1 MVLRKGLLAQ
11 VGAEAYAT
19 YGKGSR
25 GGRGRSGAG
34 TRAGGIGCRGG
45 GTSDTVGSG
54 GGNIEVRESVTTDE
68 QDTQ

>member
-11 VGAEAYAT
+11 VGTEAHAT

-34 TRAGGIGCRGG
+34 TRAGGIECRGG
-45 GTSDTVGSG
+45 DERYSRER